1 MSKTYK
7 DLKSHKK
14 GFGKYGLNKPA
25 RKMKPLP
32 VDGDKISGERTQLV
46 DIDNDLSQDGFEKG
60 EHWYNA
66 KWVKSIR
73 EQLRRLRKSENSS
86 ARFKIKE
93 QTKKD
98 INEEL
103 DGE

>member
-1 MSKTYK
+1 MSDTRK
-7 DLKSHKK
+7 DLKSYKV
-14 GFGKYGLNKPA
+14 GFGKYGFNKPA

-32 VDGDKISGERTQLV
+32 VNGEEICGERTQLV
-46 DIDNDLSQDGFEKG
+46 HIDNDISQDGYNKG

-66 KWVKSIR
+66 KWVRAIR
-73 EQLRRLRKSENSS
+73 EQLRKLRKNEKHS

-98 INEEL
+98 INNL
-103 DGE
+103 DAE

>member
-1 MSKTYK
+1 MSNTRK
-7 DLKSHKK
+7 DLKSYKK
-14 GFGKYGLNKPA
+14 RFGKYGLNKPA

-32 VDGDKISGERTQLV
+32 VNGEEISGERIILV
-46 DIDNDLSQDGFEKG
+46 DIDISQDGFERG
-60 EHWYNA
+60 QHWYNA
-66 KWVKSIR
+66 KWVKNIR
-73 EQLRRLRKSENSS
+73 EKLRRLKKPENSS

-103 DGE
+103 EGE

>member
-1 MSKTYK
+1 MSNTRK

-14 GFGKYGLNKPA
+14 GFGKYGMNKPK
-25 RKMKPLP
+25 RKMKPLA
-32 VDGDKISGERTQLV
+32 VDGEEISGERTVIV
-46 DIDNDLSQDGFEKG
+46 DIDNDLSQDGFNKG

-66 KWVKSIR
+66 KWVRAIR
-73 EQLRRLRKSENSS
+73 EQIRKLRKNEKHS

-98 INEEL
+98 VNEQL
-103 DGE
+103 DSE